1 MGSTRSV
8 GKASASPRATAWP
21 WGGLALA
28 WPLAK
33 RDVLARYRGSV
44 AGLAW
49 ALVAPLGMVLV
60 YTLVFRGV
68 FRARWGVGESAV
80 DGFGYVT
87 RLFAGLM
94 VFQAVAEVATRATRL
109 MQDHANLVKRV
120 VFPLE
125 LLCTALLLQVG
136 VHLLLQVALL
146 AVFEGVFGGGVRLS
160 WLLLPLALLWLLLLM
175 QVLALALAAL
185 GAYLRDLQHAV
196 PVMMTG
202 MLFLSPVFF
211 PAASAPEPLRWVLAV
226 NPISVPIELMR
237 WAWFGDPV
245 DVRAAVAQGLLL
257 LLLLPL
263 AHRLFRRLRTGFA
276 DLV

>member
-1 MGSTRSV
+1 MRL
-8 GKASASPRATAWP
+8 P
-21 WGGLALA
+21 WTGLGLA

-33 RDVLARYRGSV
+33 RDILARYRGSV
-44 AGLAW
+44 AGLGW

-68 FRARWGVGESAV
+68 FRARWGVGDAAV

-94 VFQAVAEVATRATRL
+94 VFQAVAEAATRATRL

-136 VHLLLQVALL
+136 VHLLLQLALL
-146 AVFEGVFGGGVRLS
+146 GLLEGVFGGGPRLS
-160 WLLLPLALLWLLLLM
+160 WLLLPLAVLWLLLLLH
-175 QVLALALAAL
+175 VLALVLAAL
-185 GAYLRDLQHAV
+185 GTYLRDLQHAV

-211 PAASAPEPLRWVLAV
+211 PAASAPEPLRWVLAI
-226 NPISVPIELMR
+226 NPVSVPIELMR
-237 WAWFGDPV
+237 RTWFGDPV
-245 DVRAAVAQGLLL
+245 DVRTALVQGGLLL
-257 LLLLPL
+257 LALPL
-263 AHRLFRRLRTGFA
+263 AHMLFRRLRPGFA